1 MPPAQQISLKF
12 DRLPDTLMTSG
23 MPQPVR
29 VVLASILAVL
39 GVAALAGCSIEPEEK
54 IWEISGD
61 VFGTTYHINV
71 VLTEDRETLDDLA
84 RGIGQT
90 LDSVDASMSTWRDD
104 SELSRFNQQQDQS
117 EWTPVSADL
126 FQVLEAARTVAE
138 QKLSTIGPVV
148 NLWGFGP
155 EGRPEQ
161 VPEDEEL
168 AESLA
173 RTGFRFLELDAQR
186 QAIRAQRPQ
195 YLDLSGIAKGYG
207 ADAVARYLERQGVD
221 RYLVEIGGEVRVNG
235 RKPDGSAW
243 RLAVEEPVTLARQVN
258 RVIAM
263 DRNGMATSGDYRNYY
278 ESNGQRYSHTID
290 PATGRPVAHRLAS
303 VTVIAGSSMLA
314 DAWATAFT
322 VLGYEQGLR
331 LALQKNLAVYFIVRE
346 GDGFE
351 TYHTPAFATY
361 LIE

>member
-1 MPPAQQISLKF
+1 
-12 DRLPDTLMTSG
+12 MTSG
-23 MPQPVR
+23 MSRPVR
-29 VVLASILAVL
+29 VVLVSIFWVLA
-39 GVAALAGCSIEPEEK
+39 VAALAGCSFEPEEK
-54 IWEISGD
+54 IWEISGG
-61 VFGTTYHINV
+61 VFGTRYHINV
-71 VLTEDRETLDDLA
+71 VLTEDRETLEDLSQ
-84 RGIGQT
+84 GIEET
-90 LDSVDASMSTWRDD
+90 LESVDGAMSTWRED

-117 EWTPVSADL
+117 EWTPVSAEL
-126 FQVLEAARTVAE
+126 YEVLAASQTVAE
-138 QKLSTIGPVV
+138 QSGGAFDITIGPVV

-155 EGRPEQ
+155 EARPEQ
-161 VPEDEEL
+161 VPEDDEL
-168 AESLA
+168 EQRLS
-173 RTGFRFLELDAQR
+173 RTGFRFLELDAEQ
-186 QAIRAQRPQ
+186 QAIRAERPQ

-207 ADAVARYLERQGVD
+207 VDAVARYLEEQGID
-221 RYLVEIGGEVRVNG
+221 RYLVEIGGEVRVSG

-243 RLAVEEPVTLARQVN
+243 RLAVEEPVAQARQVN

-290 PATGRPVAHRLAS
+290 PSTGRPVGHQLAS
-303 VTVIAGSSMLA
+303 VTVIAETSMMA

-322 VLGYEQGLR
+322 VIGYEEGYR
-331 LALQKNLAVYFIVRE
+331 LALQKNLAAYFIVRE

>member
-1 MPPAQQISLKF
+1 
-12 DRLPDTLMTSG
+12 MTSG
-23 MPQPVR
+23 MSRPVR
-29 VVLASILAVL
+29 VVLASIFWMLA
-39 GVAALAGCSIEPEEK
+39 VAALAGCSFEPEKE
-54 IWEISGD
+54 IWEISGGI
-61 VFGTTYHINV
+61 FGTTYHINV
-71 VLTEDRETLDDLA
+71 VLTEDRETLEDLSQ
-84 RGIGQT
+84 GIEKT
-90 LDSVDASMSTWRDD
+90 LESVDGAMSTWRED

-117 EWTPVSADL
+117 EWTPVSAEL
-126 FQVLEAARTVAE
+126 FEVFEAAQAVAE
-138 QKLSTIGPVV
+138 QSGGAFDITIGPVV

-155 EGRPEQ
+155 DGRPEQ
-161 VPEDEEL
+161 MPGDDEL
-168 AESLA
+168 AQRLS
-173 RTGFRFLELDAQR
+173 RTGFRFLELDAES
-186 QAIRAQRPQ
+186 QAIRARRPQ
-195 YLDLSGIAKGYG
+195 YLDLSGIAKGY
-207 ADAVARYLERQGVD
+207 AVDAVARYLEQQGVD

-243 RLAVEEPVTLARQVN
+243 HLAVEEPVEQARQVN

-278 ESNGQRYSHTID
+278 ESNGQRYSHTIE
-290 PATGRPVAHRLAS
+290 PSTGRPVGHRLAS
-303 VTVIAGSSMLA
+303 VSVIADSSMLA

-322 VLGYEQGLR
+322 VLGYEEGYR